1 MTGSANKDPQN
12 AVPPGSG
19 YIPPDSSLA
28 STGLSA
34 GFSGTTAF
42 AGVALMTLAWNV
54 GPVGG
59 TTRAVAESGTLQ
71 NVPFAAA
78 LMLAAIAFAGLALL
92 GTALTGREYGYEL
105 ETPLSLLRAY
115 VVLGLL
121 GLVADALGLDFLAL
135 GALSSF
141 RLAAIAGTVLQILA
155 LAAGVY
161 GRLPQEA
168 RRKVVRRA
176 ENPAA
181 QVDVKSSTVE
191 PDRSLA

>member
-1 MTGSANKDPQN
+1 MSGSTNKDPQN

-92 GTALTGREYGYEL
+92 GTALAGREYGYQL
-105 ETPLSLLRAY
+105 ETPMAVLRTY
-115 VVLGLL
+115 VAWACS
-121 GLVADALGLDFLAL
+121 GLVADGLGLDFLVV
-135 GALSSF
+135 GALRSF

-161 GRLPQEA
+161 GRLPDEA
-168 RRKVVRRA
+168 RQKLFRRA
-176 ENPAA
+176 GNPAA
-181 QVDVKSSTVE
+181 QVDVKSSTA
-191 PDRSLA
+191 DRSLA